1 MYDKVGD
8 MPAGEEGPE
17 PAGDVTALL
26 QAWQSGEAGALDR
39 LLPLIYQ
46 QLHRLAGSY
55 FARESPGHTLQPTAL
70 LHEAWLKIADQR
82 RVSWQNRAQFFAVA
96 ARLMRRVL
104 VDHARERQALKR
116 GGVERTISLEDVGEA
131 LAAAEVDVLDL
142 DAALDEL
149 AHFDPLQSRL
159 VELRYFTGLTIEET
173 AAALEISPATV
184 KREWSIARAWLFRR
198 LAAGS

>member
-1 MYDKVGD
+1 MGDQVGGIG
-8 MPAGEEGPE
+8 AGDAEAER
-17 PAGDVTALL
+17 AGDVTALL
-26 QAWQSGEAGALDR
+26 QAWQNGEAGALDR
-39 LLPLIYQ
+39 LLPLIYR

-55 FARESPGHTLQPTAL
+55 FARELPGHTLQPTAL
-70 LHEAWLKIADQR
+70 LHEAWLKMADQR

-116 GGVERTISLEDVGEA
+116 GGVERTMSLEEVGEA

-142 DAALDEL
+142 DTALDAL
-149 AHFDPLQSRL
+149 AQIDPLQSRL

-173 AAALEISPATV
+173 AVALEISPATV
-184 KREWSIARAWLFRR
+184 KREWAIARAWLFRR
-198 LAAGS
+198 LAAGH